1 MSSSSIFVRRSSSL
15 STRQK
20 SPFALGFLPQ
30 VILRNKVT
38 FREGDLD
45 FSTALDLIQYRSWIW
60 LKAKVKGPF
69 FSLLNG
75 FLQRQLHVAW
85 KLIISRI
92 EGEPYFFTFGKSEV
106 FGALIIEKL
115 LSVPTMPMYQ

>member
-75 FLQRQLHVAW
+75 SNRKQKAPL
-85 KLIISRI
+85 
-92 EGEPYFFTFGKSEV
+92 FF
-106 FGALIIEKL
+106 ALLGSGL
-115 LSVPTMPMYQ
+115 LVVLSFCSV